1 MTITHV
7 EHTSPVQI
15 VSRPHVLRG
24 LQFAV
29 TTAHTWMDRARKRH
43 ELRGL
48 LSRDERVFKDI
59 GVQRQDVHLESSKWF
74 WQD

>member
-15 VSRPHVLRG
+15 VSRSHVLRG

-29 TTAHTWMDRARKRH
+29 NTAFVWMDRARKRH
-43 ELRGL
+43 ELRDL

-59 GVQRQDVHLESSKWF
+59 GLQRHDVFYESSKWF
-74 WQD
+74 WQK